1 MTAILDLGRFPF
13 TLLGNAYSPAGD
25 ALSIAIVAKL
35 AIPVLQVKWEA
46 PLYSSFMS
54 FDQWRF
60 FSVPELLH
68 GTSVPM
74 VSSEGAMT
82 FTTAAERL
90 TVELSLDFM
99 I

>member
-46 PLYSSFMS
+46 PLYLSFMS
-54 FDQWRF
+54 FDQ
-60 FSVPELLH
+60 
-68 GTSVPM
+68 
-74 VSSEGAMT
+74 
-82 FTTAAERL
+82 
-90 TVELSLDFM
+90 
-99 I
+99 